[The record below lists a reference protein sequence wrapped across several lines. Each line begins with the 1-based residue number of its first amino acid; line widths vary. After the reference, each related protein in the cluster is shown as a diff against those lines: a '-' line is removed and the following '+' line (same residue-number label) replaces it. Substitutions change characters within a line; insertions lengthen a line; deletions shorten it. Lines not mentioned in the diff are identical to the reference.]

1 MGFFYRT
8 IRIVENGIKPAYV
21 FDGKPPELKAGVVRV
36 NTCSRATSR
45 GLMTRALQ
53 LAKRFERREEAKAD
67 GEEAKETGRLPHS
80 CHSPGTQFI
89 CSTGT
94 TEDVERFSRRTVKV
108 TREHNEECRRLL
120 KLMGIP
126 VIVVWSRFSLL
137 KTDVNCF
144 KGTLRSRGPMCGTR
158 PWREGT

>member
-36 NTCSRATSR
+36 VLPFLQPPCSPVGPLTVRASAAGKTVRKARRGKGRRRGGQGDRSVWDSLKLRATTYR
-45 GLMTRALQ
+45 VRA
-53 LAKRFERREEAKAD
+53 A
-67 GEEAKETGRLPHS
+67 
-80 CHSPGTQFI
+80 
-89 CSTGT
+89 GT
-94 TEDVERFSRRTVKV
+94 TEDVDRFSRRTVKV

-126 VIVVWSRFSLL
+126 VVIV
-137 KTDVNCF
+137 
-144 KGTLRSRGPMCGTR
+144 
-158 PWREGT
+158 

>member
-80 CHSPGTQFI
+80 CHSPRVLSSYVPQAQQKTWN
-89 CSTGT
+89 
-94 TEDVERFSRRTVKV
+94 VSRDEQSK
-108 TREHNEECRRLL
+108 
-120 KLMGIP
+120 
-126 VIVVWSRFSLL
+126 
-137 KTDVNCF
+137 
-144 KGTLRSRGPMCGTR
+144 
-158 PWREGT
+158 